1 MGRPWTVY
9 LPEFWEATRQ
19 TLFMASAAG
28 ALVIVVGLTVGTV
41 VYLTAPGS
49 VAPNV
54 FVYYPLSLV
63 VNLGRSIP
71 FIILIVLLVPFTRFV
86 VGTMIG
92 EQAAL
97 VPLAVGFA
105 PFFARLVESTLREL
119 DQGRIEAA
127 RATGATKI
135 QIVFR
140 VLLPES
146 LSGIIASAT
155 IVLVGLVEGTAVA
168 GAIGAGGLGDFALRY
183 GYQRYI
189 TELMILSVVAMV
201 VIVQTVQL
209 CGDAWVRARRHKR

>member
-1 MGRPWTVY
+1 MHRPWTTY
-9 LPEFWEATRQ
+9 LPEFWDAVGQ
-19 TLFMASAAG
+19 TLFMTTAAG
-28 ALVIVVGLTVGTV
+28 ALVVVVGLTVGTL

-49 VAPNV
+49 LAPNP

-71 FIILIVLLVPFTRFV
+71 FIVLIVLLVPVTRFV

-97 VPLAVGFA
+97 VPLTVGFA
-105 PFFARLVESTLREL
+105 PFFSRLVESSLREL

-127 RATGATKI
+127 RAMGVTKV
-135 QIVFR
+135 QFVFR

-146 LSGIIASAT
+146 LSGIVAAAT

-168 GAIGAGGLGDFALRY
+168 GVVGAGGLGDFALRF

-189 TELMILSVVAMV
+189 TELMLLSVVAMV
-201 VIVQTVQL
+201 VIVQVVQL
-209 CGDAWVRARRHKR
+209 SGDTWVRLRRHRR